1 MRRSGRLTSPRRTAS
16 RVSSPTGRPES
27 AWHGL
32 GAPGLDA
39 HGLDAPGLDG
49 PGLDGHAGHC
59 NPSFDSCSAGSPGW
73 TQARSSAISAI
84 TVVW

>member
-16 RVSSPTGRPES
+16 RVSSPTGRPDS
-27 AWHGL
+27 AWTDW
-32 GAPGLDA
+32 ACPDWAWPGL
-39 HGLDAPGLDG
+39 LG
-49 PGLDGHAGHC
+49 PHVGHC